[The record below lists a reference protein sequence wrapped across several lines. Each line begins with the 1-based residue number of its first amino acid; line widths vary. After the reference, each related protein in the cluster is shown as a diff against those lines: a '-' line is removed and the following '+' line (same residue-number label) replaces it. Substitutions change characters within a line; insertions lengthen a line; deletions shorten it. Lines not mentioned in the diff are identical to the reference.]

1 VDREQALREFETYFD
16 EYGEGELL
24 YLPSDLLAE
33 IRSSDLPAEIPVGAV
48 THRDD
53 RVEVTWD
60 GHLIRAEDGT
70 FRAVIRFQILPKYWL
85 EAIGARFYL
94 DLLHKSVL
102 SAASGIED
110 LKVEDLDDSDDNVI
124 ELDYSFPVSGANLGE
139 LYTKARQVQHDLE
152 RPAETV
158 LYDVTKAV
166 AKSADR
172 VLRGHYARAS
182 ELVARVEAA
191 ESSADK
197 GASLEI
203 LMAAL
208 FEQIPGF
215 TVIRSVRTETE
226 QIDLEILNDSQD
238 AVYSKDAPLV
248 LVECKNWTD
257 RPGRPEFSSL
267 ETKILNRGRRCTL
280 GFFVSWSGFAGTVP
294 LEQLR
299 LSRGSYIIVCLTGAD
314 IGRAAL
320 AGNFPEFL
328 RQATLDTSNI

>member
-1 VDREQALREFETYFD
+1 MPARPGLRRRRR
-16 EYGEGELL
+16 ELL
-24 YLPSDLLAE
+24 YLPLDVLEE
-33 IRSSDLPAEIPVGAV
+33 ISSSDLPAYVPVGVA
-48 THRDD
+48 TLRDD
-53 RVEVTWD
+53 HLEVHWD
-60 GHLIRAEDGT
+60 GHLIRAEDET
-70 FRAVIRFQILPKYWL
+70 LRAVIRCEISPKYWS

-102 SAASGIED
+102 SAADSIEGIN
-110 LKVEDLDDSDDNVI
+110 VEDLDDSSENI
-124 ELDYSFPVSGANLGE
+124 IRLDYSFPVNGANLGE
-139 LYTKARQVQHDLE
+139 LYTNACQVQHDLE
-152 RPAETV
+152 LPAEIV
-158 LYDVTKAV
+158 LYDLTKAV

-172 VLRGHYARAS
+172 VLRGHYAKVS
-182 ELVARVEAA
+182 ELVARVDAA

-238 AVYSKDAPLV
+238 AVYSKDAPLL
-248 LVECKNWTD
+248 LVECKNWTG
-257 RPGRPEFSSL
+257 RPGRPEFSNL
-267 ETKILNRGRRCTL
+267 EIKILNRGRRCTL
-280 GFFVSWSGFAGTVP
+280 GFFVSWSGFTSTIP

-299 LSRGSYIIVCLTGAD
+299 LARGNYMIVCLAGED
-314 IGRAAL
+314 IRRAAL
-320 AGNFPEFL
+320 AGNFLEFL